1 MIKVTISA
9 GVAKTNQQR
18 YRMRKNIDNEFVRL
32 PYFLSKNQRL
42 YIIDAFNKS
51 DSFIQ
56 NSFNYRKLMQTY
68 FEEFD

>member
-1 MIKVTISA
+1 MIKVTLSE
-9 GVAKTNQQR
+9 GNAKTSQQR

-32 PYFLSKNQRL
+32 PYFLSKNHRL

-51 DSFIQ
+51 DSFNE